1 MLTKARSAVKGIASG
16 LRTVLNVTKEVSD
29 AFPPLKGVVS
39 GLLAVWDVYE
49 VWICD
54 NLMNQGT
61 LLCSM
66 QSHSS
71 NEDTRK
77 KLKKHIE
84 SLKSIVEAIDS
95 RKDKGLPVLKKV
107 LERFTMY
114 APWDTYSVYC
124 FSHFR
129 NSGTSQQLQIK
140 CIRSRSVQDCIGLFE
155 RTRSMGIS
163 RVSYSPSRGT

>member
-1 MLTKARSAVKGIASG
+1 MLNKARSAVKGIASG

-54 NLMNQGT
+54 SLMNQGT
-61 LLCSM
+61 LLYSM

-84 SLKSIVEAIDS
+84 SLKSIVESIES
-95 RKDKGLPVLKKV
+95 RKDKELPDLKKV
-107 LERFTMY
+107 LERFTVY
-114 APWDTYSVYC
+114 AP
-124 FSHFR
+124 
-129 NSGTSQQLQIK
+129 
-140 CIRSRSVQDCIGLFE
+140 
-155 RTRSMGIS
+155 
-163 RVSYSPSRGT
+163 

>member
-1 MLTKARSAVKGIASG
+1 MLNKARSAVKGIASG

-39 GLLAVWDVYE
+39 GILAVWDVYE

-54 NLMNQGT
+54 SLINQST
-61 LLCSM
+61 LLCSV

-95 RKDKGLPVLKKV
+95 RKDKELPDLKKV

-114 APWDTYSVYC
+114 AP
-124 FSHFR
+124 
-129 NSGTSQQLQIK
+129 
-140 CIRSRSVQDCIGLFE
+140 
-155 RTRSMGIS
+155 
-163 RVSYSPSRGT
+163 

>member
-1 MLTKARSAVKGIASG
+1 MIQCRFALTVSQTQPGHASPDEGSSVNERSDEDPSMLNKARSAVKGIASG

-39 GLLAVWDVYE
+39 GLLAIWDVYE

-54 NLMNQGT
+54 SLMNQGT

-84 SLKSIVEAIDS
+84 SLESIVEAIDS
-95 RKDKGLPVLKKV
+95 RKDKKLPDLKKV

-114 APWDTYSVYC
+114 AP
-124 FSHFR
+124 
-129 NSGTSQQLQIK
+129 
-140 CIRSRSVQDCIGLFE
+140 
-155 RTRSMGIS
+155 
-163 RVSYSPSRGT
+163 

>member
-54 NLMNQGT
+54 SLMNQGT

-84 SLKSIVEAIDS
+84 SLESIVEAIDS
-95 RKDKGLPVLKKV
+95 RKDKELPELKKV

-114 APWDTYSVYC
+114 AP
-124 FSHFR
+124 
-129 NSGTSQQLQIK
+129 
-140 CIRSRSVQDCIGLFE
+140 
-155 RTRSMGIS
+155 
-163 RVSYSPSRGT
+163 

>member
-1 MLTKARSAVKGIASG
+1 MHDPASYALTVSQTQPGNALPEEDSAVSERADEDTSMLDKARSAVKGIASG
-16 LRTVLNVTKEVSD
+16 LRTVLKVTKEVSD

-54 NLMNQGT
+54 SRMNQGT
-61 LLCSM
+61 LICSM

-84 SLKSIVEAIDS
+84 SLKGIVEGMES
-95 RKDKGLPVLKKV
+95 RKNKELPDLKKV
-107 LERFTMY
+107 LERFTVY
-114 APWDTYSVYC
+114 AP
-124 FSHFR
+124 
-129 NSGTSQQLQIK
+129 
-140 CIRSRSVQDCIGLFE
+140 
-155 RTRSMGIS
+155 
-163 RVSYSPSRGT
+163 

>member
-54 NLMNQGT
+54 NRMNQGI
-61 LLCSM
+61 LICSM

-71 NEDTRK
+71 NEETRK
-77 KLKKHIE
+77 KLKQHID
-84 SLKSIVEAIDS
+84 SLKRVVECIDS
-95 RKDKGLPVLKKV
+95 RKDKESPDLKKV
-107 LERFTMY
+107 LERFITY
-114 APWDTYSVYC
+114 APCNTYNAHC
-124 FSHFR
+124 LSHSR
-129 NSGTSQQLQIK
+129 TPGTSQKLQIK

-163 RVSYSPSRGT
+163 RVSSNPSRGT